1 MLVLRHIGIEGETAV
16 LDTLP
21 RAGGQ
26 LQIILGA
33 GGTGGA
39 QAAGLAG
46 MAPQPPDAAQV
57 AAAIARYQAYRA
69 LREFRAR
76 LYACLTARADA
87 CFELIDAILCADHA
101 VTSLAELSL
110 APEFRRGHGALYGA
124 LAAGQVDEEALA
136 ALLAST
142 LPQLADGEEGRAWVA
157 EHDKIDYGLLEAA
170 LAGVPAEQA
179 GQVREACARWRRR
192 RFAIDATPYPRPDAE
207 CSPGRGHVHH
217 DACRCDGTRK
227 TIPGWEYQ
235 FTAAVGH
242 LRTAWAALI
251 DAERTTPATRAHQT
265 IRQVKNLLRR
275 LHAVGNGGAGAP
287 LVILDA
293 GYSAAALTA
302 GLRGCPVHLLI
313 RLPAGSVFY
322 ADPVAWPGKKGRPG
336 KHGMP
341 VTCHNDPAQANP
353 EPDESLTLPDTP
365 LYGTV
370 RVAAW
375 HQVHPLI
382 HGDRGYF
389 AGWHGDLPILR
400 GTLLRIVVDRLPDGR
415 SPHKTMWLWH
425 AGPAPLSCDELW
437 RAYLARFD
445 EEHAF
450 RFAKGTLGLTAAKV
464 RTPGQAD
471 RWIRLVMAAFA
482 QLLLARPLAADLRR
496 PWERRP
502 DPARPLPPG
511 RVRRGF
517 PNIRLRLGTPAHVA
531 KPTRPGP
538 GRPKGGASGPAPR
551 YPLPKKTGNNDKT
564 GTPADG

>member
-1 MLVLRHIGIEGETAV
+1 M
-16 LDTLP
+16 LDTLSRSVGQP
-21 RAGGQ
+21 QTILGGGMGGALAAGGP
-26 LQIILGA
+26 
-33 GGTGGA
+33 
-39 QAAGLAG
+39 AG
-46 MAPQPPDAAQV
+46 MAPQPPDRAQV
-57 AAAIARYQAYRA
+57 AAAVARYQA
-69 LREFRAR
+69 LRGFRAR
-76 LYACLTARADA
+76 LYGCLTARPDA
-87 CFELIDAILCADHA
+87 SFELVDAILCADRA

-110 APEFRRGHGALYGA
+110 VPEFGRGHGALYDA
-124 LAAGQVDEEALA
+124 LAAGRIDEEALA
-136 ALLAST
+136 GLLTRT
-142 LPQLADGEEGRAWVA
+142 LPPLVDGDEGRTWVA
-157 EHDKIDYGLLEAA
+157 GHDKIDHGLLEQA
-170 LAGVPAEQA
+170 LAGLPA
-179 GQVREACARWRRR
+179 GQAAQVRDACARWARL

-235 FTAAVGH
+235 FTAAIGH
-242 LRTAWAALI
+242 LRTAWAALV
-251 DAERTTPATRAHQT
+251 DAERTTHATRTRQT

-275 LHAVGNGGAGAP
+275 LPAAGNAGRGAP

-293 GYSAAALTA
+293 GYSASALTA

-313 RLPAGSVFY
+313 RLPSGSVFY
-322 ADPVAWPGKKGRPG
+322 ADPVTWPGKRGRPG
-336 KHGMP
+336 KHGTP
-341 VTCHNDPAQANP
+341 VTCHNDPRQADP

-370 RVAAW
+370 RADAW
-375 HQVHPLI
+375 RDVHPLI

-389 AGWHGDLPILR
+389 AGWHGDLPVLR
-400 GTLLRIVVDRLPDGR
+400 GTVLRVTVEHLPDGR
-415 SPHKTMWLWH
+415 TPPKTLWLWH
-425 AGPAPLSCDELW
+425 AGPAPLSPDELW

-450 RFAKGTLGLTAAKV
+450 RFAKGHLGLTAARV
-464 RTPGQAD
+464 RTPEQAD
-471 RWIRLVMAAFA
+471 RWVRLVMAAFA

-517 PNIRLRLGTPAHVA
+517 PNIRPCLGSPARVA

-538 GRPKGGASGPAPR
+538 GRPKGSASGPAPR
-551 YPLPKKTGNNDKT
+551 HPVPKKTGNSDKT
-564 GTPADG
+564 DTPAEG